1 MTVTPGDTPA
11 EEVRIER
18 DGPVALL
25 IVDRPR
31 QRNALARDTMTA
43 LGAAVA
49 RLAEM
54 DDVRCVVVAGGGDCF
69 IAGGDLRD
77 LQALTSAE
85 AGADMARTMQAALDA
100 LSALPVP
107 VIAAV
112 DAFAIGGGAEVALAA
127 DLRVL
132 AQDAWLAF
140 RQADFAVS
148 TAWGG
153 SWRLARLV
161 GPARALHLLGTGD
174 RIGAAEALRLGL
186 ADEIA
191 GLGERALDH
200 ARALAHRLARR
211 PPHVLRTMKRLVEA
225 APLPATEH
233 RALEA
238 RLFGETWGH
247 PAHFQAVDRFLER
260 ARPATPEADPGPLP
274 GLFLVL
280 EGIDGAGTTTQARLL
295 KRWLERRGE
304 PVHTTAEPSG
314 GPIGTLLR
322 QALGGRVVG
331 RDGQRLCPESIA
343 LLFAAD
349 RFDHLRTEVEPHLRA
364 GTHVLCDRYDHSSLA
379 YQGIENDA
387 RWVSNLNAAARRP
400 DLVLFLDV
408 DPAVASRRRA
418 HRGGTP
424 EIYEVDALQVRIAEA
439 YRDMERWRPS
449 DRVLRIDGNAS
460 PRAVQRA
467 CRAAIEALLDR
478 RRAVPRG
485 SVP

>member
-1 MTVTPGDTPA
+1 MTPGDTPA

-31 QRNALARDTMTA
+31 QRNALARATMA
-43 LGAAVA
+43 SLGAAVA
-49 RLAEM
+49 RLGEM
-54 DDVRCVVVAGGGDCF
+54 EDVRCVVIAGAGDCF

-77 LQALTSAE
+77 LQALTTAE
-85 AGADMARTMQAALDA
+85 AGADMARTMQTALDA

-107 VIAAV
+107 VSAAV

-132 AQDAWLAF
+132 APDAWLAF

-161 GPARALHLLGTGD
+161 GPARALHLLATGE
-174 RIGAAEALRLGL
+174 RIGAAEARRLGL

-191 GLGERALDH
+191 GHGERALDH
-200 ARALAHRLARR
+200 ARALAHRIARR
-211 PPHVLRTMKRLVEA
+211 PAHVLRTMKQLVQA
-225 APLPATEH
+225 APLPAEAH

-260 ARPATPEADPGPLP
+260 ARPAVADPVPIA

-400 DLVLFLDV
+400 DLVMFLDV

-467 CRAAIEALLDR
+467 CRAAIEGLLNR
-478 RRAVPRG
+478 RRAEPRG
-485 SVP
+485 SEP